1 MEVRAVVKNLSVSPR
16 KLRPILDAVRG
27 RNVQDALTVLQFLPS
42 PAAKDVAKVVKSAAS
57 NAEANLSMDPDS
69 LRIVSIVA
77 DEGIKLRRFLP
88 HPRGRAGLIHKRH
101 SHITV
106 VVDEKE

>member
-42 PAAKDVAKVVKSAAS
+42 PAAKDVAKVVKSAAA

-77 DEGIKLRRFLP
+77 DEGIKLRPFLP
-88 HPRGRAGLIHKRH
+88 HPRGRAGLIPKRH